1 MAKRREPSAHEAA
14 ATALEERRD
23 GREDVGWRQGYV
35 RRVYDREQIREQI
48 RRRARRR
55 RKLALWTGPVVLA
68 VALGGIGA
76 YVASPAWAARVVQ
89 EVPATF
95 VFPGAAPQ
103 LPWPTAGQAGLSVA
117 GIGEL
122 GTSGAVTTPVP
133 IASVAKVM
141 TAYQVLTDH
150 PLGVGQDGPTI
161 TVTRDEAA
169 AYARQVAV
177 NESVVPVTNG
187 EKLTERQALQALM
200 LASAGN
206 VALIVARWDAGSVD
220 AFLARITATAA
231 HLGMTHSTYTD
242 PSGLDRGTVST
253 APDQLLLARAAM
265 SLPAFAEI
273 VGEKNAVIPVAGPI
287 RNFNTLLGQ
296 DGVVGVKTGS
306 TLAAGGCLMFAA
318 DVPLGGAAQRVQRLL
333 RVYGVVLGQQGTSST
348 ILPHALTAAQRLVV
362 AARSAL
368 GTATVAQGGRRVAVV
383 RKKLRDD
390 RILAPAKDVQVVGW
404 PGLTYTMRVS
414 GPPSAPLLTVAP
426 ADSTSAAGFT
436 VVSVLK

>member
-1 MAKRREPSAHEAA
+1 MAKRRQPSAHEAA
-14 ATALEERRD
+14 ATAIEERRD
-23 GREDVGWRQGYV
+23 GHEDAGGREGYIT
-35 RRVYDREQIREQI
+35 RVYDREQIREHA

-55 RKLALWTGPVVLA
+55 RRLVLWTGPVVLA

-76 YVASPAWAARVVQ
+76 YVASPAWAERVVQ
-89 EVPATF
+89 VVPTTF
-95 VFPGAAPQ
+95 VFPGAAPA
-103 LPWPTAGQAGLSVA
+103 LPWPAAGQAALSVA
-117 GIGEL
+117 GVGEL
-122 GTSGAVTTPVP
+122 GSSGAVGTPVP

-141 TAYQVLTDH
+141 TAYQILTDH
-150 PLGVGQDGPTI
+150 PIGAGQDGPTI
-161 TVTRDEAA
+161 TVTHDEAA
-169 AYARQVAV
+169 AYAHQVAV
-177 NESVVPVTNG
+177 NESVVPVTDG

-206 VALIVARWDAGSVD
+206 VAAIAARWDAGSVD
-220 AFLARITATAA
+220 AFLARVGATAA

-265 SLPAFAEI
+265 SLPAFAAI
-273 VGEKNAVIPVAGPI
+273 VGEKNAVIPVAGAI

-318 DVPLGGAAQRVQRLL
+318 DVPLGTTTQHL
-333 RVYGVVLGQQGTSST
+333 YGIVLGQPGTSST
-348 ILPHALTAAQRLVV
+348 ILPHALTAAQRLVT

-383 RKKLRDD
+383 RKKLHND
-390 RILAPAKDVQVVGW
+390 RILAPAKDVQVIGW

-414 GPPSAPLLTVAP
+414 GPPAAPVLTVAP
-426 ADSTSAAGFT
+426 ANSASAAGQT
-436 VVSVLK
+436 IVSILK

>member
-1 MAKRREPSAHEAA
+1 MAKRRQPSAHEAA

-23 GREDVGWRQGYV
+23 GREDVGWPQGYIK
-35 RRVYDREQIREQI
+35 RVYDREQIREQI

-55 RKLALWTGPVVLA
+55 RKLVLWTGPVVLA
-68 VALGGIGA
+68 VALGGLGA

-103 LPWPTAGQAGLSVA
+103 LPWPAVGQAGLSVA

-122 GTSGAVTTPVP
+122 GTSGAVNTPVP

-169 AYARQVAV
+169 EYAREVAV

-206 VALIVARWDAGSVD
+206 VALILARWDAGSVD
-220 AFLARITATAA
+220 AFLARIAATAA
-231 HLGMTHSTYTD
+231 HVGMTHSTYTD

-273 VGEKNAVIPVAGPI
+273 VGERTAVIPVAGSI

-318 DVPLGGAAQRVQRLL
+318 DVPLAGATQRVV
-333 RVYGVVLGQQGTSST
+333 RVYGVVLGQQGTSSM

-368 GTATVAQGGRRVAVV
+368 GIATVAQSGHRVAVV
-383 RKKLRDD
+383 RRTLHDD
-390 RILAPAKDVQVVGW
+390 RILAPVKDVQVVGW
-404 PGLTYTMRVS
+404 PGLTYTTRVS
-414 GPPSAPLLTVAP
+414 GPPSAPSLTVAP
-426 ADSTSAAGFT
+426 AGSVSAAGYT
-436 VVSVLK
+436 VVSILK

>member
-1 MAKRREPSAHEAA
+1 VVKRRQPSAHEAA
-14 ATALEERRD
+14 ATAIEERRD
-23 GREDVGWRQGYV
+23 GHGDAGNRQGYIK
-35 RRVYDREQIREQI
+35 RAHDREQARE
-48 RRRARRR
+48 RARQRMRRR

-68 VALGGIGA
+68 VAFGGIGA
-76 YVASPAWAARVVQ
+76 YVASPAWAERVVQ
-89 EVPATF
+89 EVPTTF
-95 VFPGAAPQ
+95 VFPGVAPR
-103 LPWPTAGQAGLSVA
+103 LPWPAAGQAGLSVA
-117 GIGEL
+117 GIGDL
-122 GTSGAVTTPVP
+122 GTSGAVATPVP

-150 PLGVGQDGPTI
+150 PLAVGQDGPAI

-206 VALIVARWDAGSVD
+206 VALILARWDAGSVD
-220 AFLARITATAA
+220 AFLTRVGATAA

-265 SLPAFAEI
+265 SRPAFAEI
-273 VGEKNAVIPVAGPI
+273 VAEKSAVIPVAGAI

-296 DGVVGVKTGS
+296 DGVIGVKTGS

-318 DVPLGGAAQRVQRLL
+318 DVPLGSAME
-333 RVYGVVLGQQGTSST
+333 RVYGIVLGQSGTSST
-348 ILPHALTAAQRLVV
+348 ILPHALTAAQRLVT

-368 GTATVAQGGRRVAVV
+368 GTAMVAPGGRRVAVV
-383 RKKLRDD
+383 RQTLHDD
-390 RILAPAKDVQVVGW
+390 RILTPVKDVQVVGW
-404 PGLTYTMRVS
+404 PGLAYTLRVS
-414 GPPSAPLLTVAP
+414 GPPSAPVLTVAP
-426 ADSTSAAGFT
+426 ANGASAAGYAI
-436 VVSVLK
+436 VSVLK

>member
-1 MAKRREPSAHEAA
+1 M
-14 ATALEERRD
+14 
-23 GREDVGWRQGYV
+23 
-35 RRVYDREQIREQI
+35 
-48 RRRARRR
+48 RRR

-68 VALGGIGA
+68 VAFGGIGA
-76 YVASPAWAARVVQ
+76 YVASPAWAERVVQ
-89 EVPATF
+89 EVPTTF
-95 VFPGAAPQ
+95 VFPGVAPR
-103 LPWPTAGQAGLSVA
+103 LPWPAAGQAGLSVA
-117 GIGEL
+117 GIGDL
-122 GTSGAVTTPVP
+122 GTSGAVATPVP

-150 PLGVGQDGPTI
+150 PLAVGQDGPAI

-206 VALIVARWDAGSVD
+206 VALILARWDAGSVD
-220 AFLARITATAA
+220 AFLTRVGATAA

-265 SLPAFAEI
+265 SRPAFAEI
-273 VGEKNAVIPVAGPI
+273 VAEKSAVIPVAGAI

-296 DGVVGVKTGS
+296 DGVIGVKTGS

-318 DVPLGGAAQRVQRLL
+318 DVPLGSSTQRAQRLL
-333 RVYGVVLGQQGTSST
+333 RVYGIVLGQQGTSST
-348 ILPHALTAAQRLVV
+348 ILPHALTAAQRLVA
-362 AARSAL
+362 AARSTL
-368 GTATVAQGGRRVAVV
+368 GTATVAQSGSRVAVV
-383 RKKLRDD
+383 RRTLHDD
-390 RILAPAKDVQVVGW
+390 RILAPANDVQVVGW

-426 ADSTSAAGFT
+426 ANSASAASAAGYT